1 LCRNKKVHKDAKN
14 IDDIIFHPKK
24 ITIFVKNWIDMAEDF
39 QQRIERISNKAKLL
53 TDLYAVLRQEKQ
65 AADSRIVELTNQ
77 VEAQRQEIEQLTQ
90 QLEYLKIAT
99 TIVPDR
105 QQVENSRA
113 MLIKLVREIDK
124 CIQELNE

>member
-1 LCRNKKVHKDAKN
+1 MCRNKKVHKDAKN

>member
-1 LCRNKKVHKDAKN
+1 
-14 IDDIIFHPKK
+14 
-24 ITIFVKNWIDMAEDF
+24 MAEDF

-65 AADSRIVELTNQ
+65 AADSRIIELTNQ
-77 VEAQRQEIEQLTQ
+77 VEAQRKEIEQLTQ

-99 TIVPDR
+99 TLVPDR

>member
-1 LCRNKKVHKDAKN
+1 MCRNKKVRKDAKN